1 MEDFTLRQGEVT
13 AKLSQ
18 VRYSPDTGFQADNT
32 WYVDEAYI
40 SAESDTKLT
49 NGPGIIDHDGKEFPI
64 TVRVF
69 DIEASGEEDG
79 EDEDNEWKNPVCEIE
94 IGYAEGVKELAR
106 ALGLD

>member
-1 MEDFTLRQGEVT
+1 MKDFTLRQGGVT

-18 VRYSPDTGFQADNT
+18 LGYSPDTGFQEDNT

-49 NGPGIIDHDGKEFPI
+49 NGPAVIEHDGKDFPI
-64 TVRVF
+64 TVRVLE
-69 DIEASGEEDG
+69 IEASPEEDA
-79 EDEDNEWKNPVCEIE
+79 EDEDDEWKNPVCEIE